1 MTEWSES
8 DVKLDDNIAIGLVQF
23 IAKAIQSNDSGDLFL
38 RARGYLVAGTLSKA
52 TPNVVGAH
60 ANSFLEQTIQ
70 AATQD
75 PEGVVQISCLK
86 VLQK

>member
-1 MTEWSES
+1 MTEWSDS
-8 DVKLDDNIAIGLVQF
+8 DVLLEPNIAAGLVQY
-23 IAKAIQSNDSGDLFL
+23 IAKAIASNDSGYVFL
-38 RARGYLVAGTLSKA
+38 RARGYLLAGTLAKTSAAVLGDQCK
-52 TPNVVGAH
+52 V
-60 ANSFLEQTIQ
+60 FLEQTIQ